1 MSYPDRY
8 LLFIEYFNTAKF
20 MSAQTTLDEIWVKD
34 TTEDKDFLGG
44 LIQCAV
50 SLYHLTNGNP
60 NGAKKIYEKARSM
73 IDPYGDLK
81 DGIDLAQLK
90 KDMDCLYENLDD
102 ELTDLDYM
110 QRVPQLQFSD
120 NA

>member
-1 MSYPDRY
+1 MEYPDRY
-8 LLFIEYFNTAKF
+8 LLFIEYFNTGKF

-34 TTEDKDFLGG
+34 ESTNKDFLGG

-73 IDPYGDLK
+73 IDPYGDKK
-81 DGIDLAQLK
+81 DGVDLQKLK
-90 KDMDCLYENLDD
+90 TDMDQLYENLN
-102 ELTDLDYM
+102 EEFSDLDYL
-110 QRVPQLQFSD
+110 QRVPKIIFD
-120 NA
+120 EI

>member
-1 MSYPDRY
+1 MGYPDRY

-34 TTEDKDFLGG
+34 ESTNKDFLGG

-60 NGAKKIYEKARSM
+60 QGAKKIYEKARGM
-73 IDPYGDLK
+73 LDPYGTKK
-81 DGIDLAQLK
+81 DGIDLEQLK
-90 KDMDCLYENLDD
+90 TELDQLYQNLDD
-102 ELTDLDYM
+102 EFSDVEYL
-110 QRVPQLQFSD
+110 QRVPKLVFDEQM
-120 NA
+120 